1 MTSLST
7 SLQQGS
13 GLSGKWM
20 GGNVFLRCAI
30 VSMDDYCTKCFND
43 TGKKNSP
50 LKHYFCFY
58 CFGVDHLKGT
68 YTEVLNCVFLQLET
82 ELFLD
87 VLGHKINTMNL

>member
-43 TGKKNSP
+43 TGKKTVPSNTI
-50 LKHYFCFY
+50 F
-58 CFGVDHLKGT
+58 
-68 YTEVLNCVFLQLET
+68 VFT
-82 ELFLD
+82 T
-87 VLGHKINTMNL
+87 LG